1 MTALA
6 GWRKWAAA
14 AALLLAGISGCASGR
29 DRIPATSAGP
39 AGDPFFTSTR
49 TRPGANNPATAG
61 DNQRLP
67 AQTGLT
73 NQPAPAAPTSRG
85 NEQSAVSPTRPPT
98 ATLLTPDSLGPTPA
112 QLAQTPAGSAGSPPA
127 ALQPVGWNS
136 TQPNLDTMLERLQQR
151 GATRM
156 RLDLIDGLWH
166 FSCDVPQPGKPQVK
180 KHFENSDSTRAGA
193 VRPVYDEVERLA
205 RQ

>member
-1 MTALA
+1 
-6 GWRKWAAA
+6 
-14 AALLLAGISGCASGR
+14 
-29 DRIPATSAGP
+29 
-39 AGDPFFTSTR
+39 
-49 TRPGANNPATAG
+49 
-61 DNQRLP
+61 
-67 AQTGLT
+67 
-73 NQPAPAAPTSRG
+73 
-85 NEQSAVSPTRPPT
+85 
-98 ATLLTPDSLGPTPA
+98 
-112 QLAQTPAGSAGSPPA
+112 
-127 ALQPVGWNS
+127 VGWNS

>member
-1 MTALA
+1 MAALA
-6 GWRKWAAA
+6 EWRRWAAA
-14 AALLLAGISGCASGR
+14 GLLLIVGMAGCASGR

-39 AGDPFFTSTR
+39 AGDPFFTATR
-49 TRPGANNPATAG
+49 TRPGANSPATAG
-61 DNQRLP
+61 DTQRLP

-73 NQPAPAAPTSRG
+73 NSPAPATPTSRG
-85 NEQSAVSPTRPPT
+85 NEQSAVNPNRSPA
-98 ATLLTPDSLGPTPA
+98 ATLLSPDSLGPTPA
-112 QLAQTPAGSAGSPPA
+112 QLAQTPAVSAGSSSPP
-127 ALQPVGWNS
+127 LQPVGWNS
-136 TQPNLDTMLERLQQR
+136 TQASLDMMLERLQQR
-151 GATRM
+151 GATRL

-193 VRPVYDEVERLA
+193 VRPVYEEVERLA